1 MTETFLPALCAASI
15 GTRPATCSCSCTCRA
30 TPTQSLR
37 GVRLIAFLPFVH
49 MQPTPSFPP
58 PPLYALLHTTRALIA
73 SSTRGV
79 HVGGGGGRGQLP
91 LCNIVSLQ
99 TLAIAIA
106 VAVAFGPLGPLQHP
120 LPLPLRCLPCSFLPL
135 TLSHSLPLSV
145 VLSLWLVCVGS
156 LISIWIVA
164 CQ

>member
-1 MTETFLPALCAASI
+1 M
-15 GTRPATCSCSCTCRA
+15 
-30 TPTQSLR
+30 
-37 GVRLIAFLPFVH
+37 
-49 MQPTPSFPP
+49 
-58 PPLYALLHTTRALIA
+58 
-73 SSTRGV
+73 
-79 HVGGGGGRGQLP
+79 GGRGQLP

-106 VAVAFGPLGPLQHP
+106 VAVAVAFGPFGPLQHP

-135 TLSHSLPLSV
+135 TLSLSLTV

-164 CQ
+164 NESVRKLLPTHFR